1 MGIETQNHPLPVLR
15 APHIHTTK
23 LIIAPSDVE
32 NCLYRETR
40 YHQLILGVGCGWGAA
55 DGENQGWGH
64 TLMLEIA
71 SALSACCREKNS
83 ENPDRCKSVPEG
95 VPVNDI

>member
-1 MGIETQNHPLPVLR
+1 MVLNLV
-15 APHIHTTK
+15 K
-23 LIIAPSDVE
+23 MKK
-32 NCLYRETR
+32 
-40 YHQLILGVGCGWGAA
+40 GW
-55 DGENQGWGH
+55 EEH

-71 SALSACCREKNS
+71 SVLSACCREKNS

>member
-1 MGIETQNHPLPVLR
+1 MGGVLQMVKMKR
-15 APHIHTTK
+15 
-23 LIIAPSDVE
+23 
-32 NCLYRETR
+32 
-40 YHQLILGVGCGWGAA
+40 
-55 DGENQGWGH
+55 GH
-64 TLMLEIA
+64 TLMLEIV